1 MKYFRLAAVA
11 VLLLSSATQ
20 NALAFDWKAQ
30 TNEELRE
37 DMLGFAEEFADAAKG
52 TKASRIVRQ
61 LIRSQQS
68 TDDPYSWIAET
79 HEAVGRL
86 KKAYRPKLA
95 TRGKEDRIA
104 TIRRMTL
111 QLLDYPLHVNERGAD
126 TPQGE
131 KDAFNK
137 AKEQYLDGARQD
149 ALRWL
154 IGTDPA
160 RGSLEVFKIYN
171 MGFLLRTDKH
181 TVLID
186 LRWDGT
192 AEEAEMIA
200 SHIDLLL
207 LTHPHLDHYSSNILE
222 AVAKAGKPMILPS
235 DVLPGYTGS
244 NKHIINEIAV
254 SKDFNGVKINSFPG
268 NQGEN
273 IPNNVYIIDFDGW
286 RIIHDGDNSDREQE
300 ARLAEY
306 PAADVLIASSW
317 NDVKSIMATSM
328 MADGGCVPVF
338 IPAHENELHHGVD
351 HRESYHELFN
361 REDRLG
367 ATDFNY
373 PPYILMDIGECVSFF
388 KKAEDPYDAEAQ
400 VVNDGYTTTPKR
412 NSTYATS
419 KLIPKDIEIANY
431 SNIFDYLRGR
441 VAGLEVRSDNSIRI
455 RGGSSINSSNEPLF
469 IVNGMEVKDISIIN
483 PMDIKSIDVLKDASS
498 SIYGSRGGNGVIV
511 ITLK

>member
-1 MKYFRLAAVA
+1 MKYFRLTAVA
-11 VLLLSSATQ
+11 VLLLSFAPQS
-20 NALAFDWKAQ
+20 ALAFDWKAQ
-30 TNEELRE
+30 NNEELRR
-37 DMLGFAEEFADAAKG
+37 DMLSFAEEFADAAKG

-61 LIRSQQS
+61 LIRSQQN
-68 TDDPYSWIAET
+68 TEDPCSWIAET

-95 TRGKEDRIA
+95 IRGKEDRIA

-126 TPQGE
+126 TPQRE

-137 AKEQYLDGARQD
+137 AKEQYLNGARQD

-154 IGTDPA
+154 IGTEA
-160 RGSLEVFKIYN
+160 SKGELEVFKIYN
-171 MGFLLRTDKH
+171 MGFLLRTENH
-181 TVLID
+181 TVLVD
-186 LRWDGT
+186 LRWDGA
-192 AEEAEMIA
+192 AEEADMIA
-200 SHIDLLL
+200 SRIDLLL
-207 LTHPHLDHYSSNILE
+207 LTHPHSDHYSSSILE

-235 DVLPGYTGS
+235 DVLPGYEGS
-244 NKHIINEIAV
+244 NKHVINEITD
-254 SKDFNGVKINSFPG
+254 SKDFNGIRINIFPG

-300 ARLAEY
+300 ARLAGY

-317 NDVKSIMATSM
+317 NDVKSIMATAM
-328 MADGGCVPVF
+328 KADGGCVPVF

-373 PPYILMDIGECVSFF
+373 PPYILLDIGECVSFF
-388 KKAEDPYDAEAQ
+388 KRSEDPDEAEARA
-400 VVNDGYTTTPKR
+400 VNER
-412 NSTYATS
+412 TS
-419 KLIPKDIEIANY
+419 KY
-431 SNIFDYLRGR
+431 SALLPFWP
-441 VAGLEVRSDNSIRI
+441 RS
-455 RGGSSINSSNEPLF
+455 
-469 IVNGMEVKDISIIN
+469 
-483 PMDIKSIDVLKDASS
+483 
-498 SIYGSRGGNGVIV
+498 
-511 ITLK
+511 